1 LSDNWYIQ
9 PTRSVELAFLLV
21 VNLVNDEE
29 GYLGPLIKLMEE
41 QKEKKEK
48 LDDVSNNAQDSSEVS
63 FGSLLL

>member
-1 LSDNWYIQ
+1 
-9 PTRSVELAFLLV
+9 LV